1 VQVDHD
7 IPSLYFALIFL
18 YIPILYGKYII
29 SLLLIKLFHESILA
43 RTIFFISFITI
54 HLIWLF
60 SLNLIVAPFIAKVMY
75 LCLSLNIHG

>member
-29 SLLLIKLFHESILA
+29 SLLLIKLFHETNLALSI
-43 RTIFFISFITI
+43 FCISFIII
-54 HLIWLF
+54 HLTWLF
-60 SLNLIVAPFIAKVMY
+60 SLNLIFVPFIAKVMY